1 MKRVEKLEN
10 NINEEVVEKQEEKK
24 ISKKKRGKKIFRKIK
39 NLIKFLLVELFKSM
53 FRLIILGLA
62 IFVISKLIKIDNRK
76 PAIPEK
82 VYLEISLDNKVL
94 ENKIKNPF
102 DIDNKINFYG
112 LLNKLDKIEKDKR
125 VQGIVLKLG
134 NTGLNRAQ
142 IEELKEKASELKE
155 KDKKIYVYSE
165 GLDNHN
171 YNLALIG
178 NEIIMPNNKWAHSYI
193 SGYSARYPYYKNLG
207 DKLFIGANVIHI
219 GDYKS
224 FGETYVSSEMSQE
237 FRENTTRLLDKLY
250 NNYISNIKETRG
262 IKDEKFNE
270 KVLNG
275 EFVMVTPEILKENKI
290 IDEIMYY
297 EEFLEKREIKEL
309 ITIDDYFQRL
319 AEEIDYKIIENK
331 DKIAVIYAEGSITS
345 GDNPQI
351 ENKIEPDV
359 IKDKLLK
366 ADKLANVKGIVL
378 RINSPG
384 GLALASDIIYEAIRK
399 VEKPVYISMGGA
411 AASGGYYI
419 ASAGDK
425 IYANKETITGSIGV
439 VSIIPDVSK
448 LVEKMGINYEEITNG
463 KFTNLYDIT
472 KPLSK
477 EERDKIYYS
486 SLEGYEEFISKV
498 ALGRNMKI
506 EDVQKI
512 AQGKVWLGEEAKEI
526 GLVDEIGGLEKTISD
541 LAKDLELKDYT
552 VIESLES
559 RKLEEIFRKF
569 LPKYIFS
576 KLSLNIGVE
585 KILQKDE
592 FLEEFFYKPV
602 VYAPNLEIYY

>member
-1 MKRVEKLEN
+1 MEN
-10 NINEEVVEKQEEKK
+10 NIDKEFTEKKEEKK
-24 ISKKKRGKKIFRKIK
+24 IKKRKSKRILKKIK
-39 NLIKFLLVELFKSM
+39 NLVKFLLIELFKSM

-76 PAIPEK
+76 PSVPDK
-82 VYLEISLDNKVL
+82 VYLEVSLNDKIL

-112 LLNKLDKIEKDKR
+112 ILNRFDKIKNDNR
-125 VQGIVLKLG
+125 VQGIILKLG
-134 NTGLNRAQ
+134 DVGLNRAQ
-142 IEELKEKASELKE
+142 IEELKEKIKKLKE
-155 KDKKIYVYSE
+155 KEKKIYIYSE

-178 NEIIMPNNKWAHSYI
+178 DEIIMPNNKWAHSYI

-219 GDYKS
+219 GNYKS
-224 FGETYVSSEMSQE
+224 FGEAYVSSEMSQE
-237 FRENTTRLLDKLY
+237 FRENTTRILDKLH
-250 NNYISNIKETRG
+250 NNYISNIENTRN

-275 EFVMVTPEILKENKI
+275 DFVMATPEILKENKI
-290 IDEIMYY
+290 IDEVMYY
-297 EEFLEKREIKEL
+297 EEFLQKKDIKEL
-309 ITIDDYFQRL
+309 ITIDDYFERL
-319 AEEIDYKIIENK
+319 AEEIDYNKIIENK
-331 DKIAVIYAEGSITS
+331 DKIAIIYAEGTITS
-345 GDNPQI
+345 GDNPQL
-351 ENKIEPDV
+351 ENKIEADM
-359 IKDKLLK
+359 IKEKLLK
-366 ADKLANVKGIVL
+366 ADKLENVKGIVL

-384 GLALASDIIYEAIRK
+384 GSALDSDIIYEAVRK
-399 VEKPVYISMGGA
+399 IEKPVYISMGGV

-448 LVEKMGINYEEITNG
+448 LVEKIGINYEEISNG

-477 EERDKIYYS
+477 EEIDKIYYS

-506 EDVQKI
+506 EDIKKI
-512 AQGKVWLGEEAKEI
+512 AEGKVWLGEEAKEI

-576 KLSLNIGVE
+576 KLSLNSSVE

-592 FLEEFFYKPV
+592 FLEEFFYKPI